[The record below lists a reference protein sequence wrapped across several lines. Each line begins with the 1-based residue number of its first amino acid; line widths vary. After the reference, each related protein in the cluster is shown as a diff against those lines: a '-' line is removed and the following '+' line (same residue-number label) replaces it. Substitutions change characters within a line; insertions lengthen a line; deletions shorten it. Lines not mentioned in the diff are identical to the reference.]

1 MRRKYVS
8 TALLFAGAVLIFAG
22 SAVAQEMATYPTEY
36 LNYNTFHISYI
47 QIEPGS
53 GPAKTVI
60 AELWFTADN
69 GKTWQLFQDTDKNKT
84 GFDRNNVPYFVFTAP
99 KDGAYGFK
107 VVLIDETHEN
117 DMRPVSGESPQ
128 RAAII
133 DTVQPMVKIVSP
145 QPGETFPGKT
155 EVTLVWE
162 CSDEN
167 LPENNTLIEVSF
179 DNGKNWIVIF
189 QNQPAKGAARYAL
202 PDTKNINVLFRV
214 STKDKA
220 GNECSYTMPKGI
232 LIYGIDITP
241 VQPTPPAANVTL
253 VKTENSNI
261 LNTRALAID
270 FEFSRDSSDIDK
282 IRLFFTKND
291 GKTWESYG
299 YDTDKQSPFEFDAPH
314 DGIFG
319 FYICSYNKTG
329 YPNEPEPKPG
339 IQPKLTITVDTVPPA
354 VCILSPQGGEFLQA
368 NILQRITWAAA
379 DKIGLAENPISLYYT
394 TDNILWVPVAENIE
408 NTGFC
413 DWFTPPSNC
422 DLRLKLTAR
431 DTANNTASYEMKDFI
446 KIMTESPG
454 SITITNITP
463 QSTAGSNST
472 PVQNPPQQTRRT
484 VVTAEEAECAQKHFA
499 SGNFYLKQGKY
510 EQARSEFQNAV
521 NVNPNYFE
529 AFAKLGFVWLKLN
542 APPDATKAFKAAN
555 DIQPG
560 NPEVLYDL
568 AYSAYHA
575 SDLQTS
581 ASALKEL
588 LSNAKKSSDT
598 VDKSIKL
605 LWNVATE
612 FQSANNLDKARECCE
627 YIINAP
633 SNSDYKDKARELLKR
648 N

>member
-1 MRRKYVS
+1 M
-8 TALLFAGAVLIFAG
+8 FART
-22 SAVAQEMATYPTEY
+22 AVAQDTATYPTEY

-60 AELWFTADN
+60 AELWFTDDN
-69 GKTWQLFQDTDKNKT
+69 GKTWQLFQDTDRNKT
-84 GFDRNNVPYFVFTAP
+84 GFDQNNVPYFEFTAS

-128 RAAII
+128 RAAIV
-133 DTVQPMVKIVSP
+133 DTIQPAVKIISP
-145 QPGETFPGKT
+145 RPGQEFPGKAD
-155 EVTLVWE
+155 VTLNWE

-167 LPENNTLIEVSF
+167 LPKNNTLIEVSF
-179 DNGKNWIVIF
+179 DNGKNWAVIF
-189 QNQPAKGAARYAL
+189 QNQPAVGAALYTL
-202 PDTKNINVLFRV
+202 PDTKNVNVLFRV
-214 STKDKA
+214 STKDLA
-220 GNECSYTMPKGI
+220 ENESSCTMPKGI
-232 LIYGIDITP
+232 FILGADITP
-241 VQPTPPAANVTL
+241 VQPPPPSANVTL
-253 VKTENSNI
+253 VKPENSNI
-261 LNTRALAID
+261 LNTRSLAI
-270 FEFSRDSSDIDK
+270 EFAFSSDPSDIDK

-299 YDTDKQSPFEFDAPH
+299 YDTDKQSPFAFDAPH
-314 DGIFG
+314 DGVFG

-368 NILQRITWAAA
+368 NILQRITWVAA

-394 TDNILWVPVAENIE
+394 TDNILWVPVAESIE

-413 DWFTPPSNC
+413 DWFTPASNC
-422 DLRLKLTAR
+422 NLLLKMTAR
-431 DTANNTASYEMKDFI
+431 DNANNTSSYEMKDFI
-446 KIMTESPG
+446 KILTESPG
-454 SITITNITP
+454 AITITNITP
-463 QSTAGSNST
+463 QAAAGNNST
-472 PVQNPPQQTRRT
+472 VIQNPPQAPRT
-484 VVTAEEAECAQKHFA
+484 AVTAAEAERAQKHFTG
-499 SGNFYLKQGKY
+499 GNFYLKQGKY

-542 APPDATKAFKAAN
+542 APPDAVRAFKAAN

-560 NPEVLYDL
+560 NPDVLYDL

-575 SDLQTS
+575 SDLHTS

-588 LSNAKKSSDT
+588 LSGAKNASDT

-612 FQSANNLDKARECCE
+612 FQSMNSIDKARECCE
-627 YIINAP
+627 YIIKAP
-633 SNSDYKDKARELLKR
+633 SNSDYKEKARNLLKQ
-648 N
+648 